1 MRPYLLMLAGAMAFA
16 VMGVFAHAA
25 DGHCGWLWVAL
36 ARSGLA
42 LLISGSLA
50 SWQRTK
56 LVFLRPG
63 TLWIRS
69 LAGSLSVLCNF
80 YALSHLPV
88 SDALTLTNMFPVWI
102 AVLSWPMLGRFPER
116 DVWLSVACSICG
128 VAVMQQSFPTSF
140 GPGMLAAMTGSVTSA
155 VALMGL
161 HRLKGLPASAVVV
174 HFSAVSTAIVAGGL
188 GIEACCSRSGLFA
201 EAPATLTAAGLL
213 LGVGVTATTGQ
224 LLLTQAFAAGAPARV
239 SVVGL
244 SQVVFAMLLEMLLWD
259 RRPGLWSF
267 TGMLLVTL
275 PTAWLML
282 RRCLQSRNPAL
293 PMFEI
298 HA

>member
-16 VMGVFAHAA
+16 VMGMFAHAA
-25 DGHCGWLWVAL
+25 DGHCNWQWVAL

-42 LLISGSLA
+42 LLIAAALA
-50 SWQRTK
+50 GWQRTP

-102 AVLSWPMLGRFPER
+102 AVLSWPLLGRFPER
-116 DVWLSVACSICG
+116 DVWLSVACSIFG

-174 HFSAVSTAIVAGGL
+174 HFSAVSTTILAAGL
-188 GIEACCSRSGLFA
+188 GIEALSSGRGMLA
-201 EAPATLTAAGLL
+201 GAPQTLTAAGLL
-213 LGVGVTATTGQ
+213 LGVGVSATTGQ
-224 LLLTQAFAAGAPARV
+224 LLLTRAFAAGAPARV

-244 SQVVFAMLLEMLLWD
+244 SQVVFAMLLEICLWG
-259 RRPGLWSF
+259 RRPGIWSLC
-267 TGMLLVTL
+267 GMLLVTL

-282 RRCLQSRNPAL
+282 RRAPVEPDPASSDV
-293 PMFEI
+293 
-298 HA
+298 

>member
-16 VMGVFAHAA
+16 VMGMFAHAA
-25 DGHCGWLWVAL
+25 DGHCGWQWVAL

-42 LLISGSLA
+42 LVIATTLA
-50 SWQRTK
+50 SLQRTQ

-69 LAGSLSVLCNF
+69 IAGSLSVLCNF
-80 YALSHLPV
+80 YALAHLPV

-102 AVLSWPMLGRFPER
+102 AVLSWPMLGRIPER
-116 DVWLSVACSICG
+116 DVWLSVGCSIFG
-128 VAVMQQSFPTSF
+128 VMVMQQSFPTAF

-161 HRLKGLPASAVVV
+161 HRLKNLPASAVVV
-174 HFSAVSTAIVAGGL
+174 HFSAVSTAIVALGL
-188 GIEACCSRSGLFA
+188 ISDAARSGRGLLA
-201 EAPATLTAAGLL
+201 DAPMTPQAAGLL
-213 LGVGVTATTGQ
+213 LGVGVSATMGQ
-224 LLLTQAFAAGAPARV
+224 LFLTRAFASGAPARV

-244 SQVVFAMLLEMLLWD
+244 SQVVFAMILEMCLWG
-259 RRPGLWSF
+259 RSPGLWSLS
-267 TGMLLVTL
+267 GMLLVTL

-282 RRCLQSRNPAL
+282 RRVPEESEATSSDV
-293 PMFEI
+293 
-298 HA
+298 

>member
-1 MRPYLLMLAGAMAFA
+1 MRPYLFMLTGAMAFA
-16 VMGVFAHAA
+16 VMGLFAHAA
-25 DGHCGWLWVAL
+25 DGYCGWQWVAL

-42 LLISGSLA
+42 LLIAAGLA
-50 SWQRTK
+50 GWQGTQ

-102 AVLSWPMLGRFPER
+102 AVLSWPVLGRFPER
-116 DVWLSVACSICG
+116 DVWLSVGCSICG
-128 VAVMQQSFPTSF
+128 VAVMQHSFPTSF

-161 HRLKGLPASAVVV
+161 HRLKGLPASAIVV

-188 GIEACCSRSGLFA
+188 GVQSYWSGAGVFA
-201 EAPATLTAAGLL
+201 EAPATFTAGGLL
-213 LGVGVTATTGQ
+213 LGVGVAATAGQ
-224 LLLTQAFAAGAPARV
+224 LLLTRAFSSGAPARV

-244 SQVVFAMLLEMLLWD
+244 SQVVFAMLLEMSLWG
-259 RRPGLWSF
+259 RRPGIWSVA
-267 TGMLLVTL
+267 GMLLVTL

-282 RRCLQSRNPAL
+282 RRAPVEPASNSSDV
-293 PMFEI
+293 
-298 HA
+298 

>member
-16 VMGVFAHAA
+16 VMGLFAHAA
-25 DGHCGWLWVAL
+25 DGHCGWQWVAL
-36 ARSGLA
+36 ARSALA
-42 LLISGSLA
+42 LLIAASLA
-50 SWQRTK
+50 GWERTP
-56 LVFLRPG
+56 LVFLRPR

-116 DVWLSVACSICG
+116 DVWLSVGCSICG
-128 VAVMQQSFPTSF
+128 VAVMQQSFPVSF

-174 HFSAVSTAIVAGGL
+174 HFSAVSTVIVAVAL
-188 GIEACCSRSGLFA
+188 GVQSRCSGSGFFA
-201 EAPATLTAAGLL
+201 EAPVTFTAGGLL
-213 LGVGVTATTGQ
+213 LGVGVAATTGQ
-224 LLLTQAFAAGAPARV
+224 LLLTRAFASGAPARV

-244 SQVVFAMLLEMLLWD
+244 SQVVFAMLLEMSLWG
-259 RRPGLWSF
+259 RRPGVWSF
-267 TGMLLVTL
+267 AGMLLVTL

-282 RRCLQSRNPAL
+282 RRVPVASESSPSDV
-293 PMFEI
+293 
-298 HA
+298 

>member
-1 MRPYLLMLAGAMAFA
+1 MRPYILMLAGAMAFA
-16 VMGVFAHAA
+16 VMGMFAHAA
-25 DGHCGWLWVAL
+25 DGHCGWQWVAL

-42 LLISGSLA
+42 LVIATSLA
-50 SWQRTK
+50 RLQRTQ

-116 DVWLSVACSICG
+116 DVWLSVSCSICG
-128 VAVMQQSFPTSF
+128 VMVMQQSFPTAF

-161 HRLKGLPASAVVV
+161 HRLKNLPASAVVV
-174 HFSAVSTAIVAGGL
+174 HFSAVSTAIVALGL
-188 GIEACCSRSGLFA
+188 IFDAAWFGHSLLVD
-201 EAPATLTAAGLL
+201 APVTLNAAGLL
-213 LGVGVTATTGQ
+213 LGVGVSATTGQ
-224 LLLTQAFAAGAPARV
+224 LLLTRAFASGAPARV

-244 SQVVFAMLLEMLLWD
+244 SQVVFAMVLEMCLWG
-259 RRPGLWSF
+259 RRPGFWSLS
-267 TGMLLVTL
+267 GMLLVTL

-282 RRCLQSRNPAL
+282 RRAAEESESASSDV
-293 PMFEI
+293 
-298 HA
+298 